1 MKIGFSKITQ
11 SYYVR
16 ILHFMPHGFD
26 HPLRFYVVLA
36 DFDLIITLPAF
47 NFNVLLWVYT
57 QQKPDG
63 DHPAFDNL

>member
-1 MKIGFSKITQ
+1 
-11 SYYVR
+11 
-16 ILHFMPHGFD
+16 MPHGFD